1 MGVRGR
7 DRHFHLG
14 PVGPGFRV
22 LGLHS
27 GWDFGFEEG
36 GGREMEVSVGGRGF
50 WFLDHRVIGEE
61 RKSLNS

>member
-50 WFLDHRVIGEE
+50 WFWITESSVKEE
-61 RKSLNS
+61 SL